1 MQTKFQRMRWK
12 PFEEDLLKTFL
23 QSQRHHL
30 IINMYKNIAVG
41 ELRFRR
47 ETKLFQEMSKAVGRT
62 SLQCKSKMQK
72 FERHAYIE
80 FLRLKPTHYDI
91 FEWLRKKRSLK
102 MKRRRRGRAGKSDDI
117 DDEMNAKRNKV
128 LQEILQGWFEFEGE
142 RMEVKNYLGFEAN
155 EFLSWIKLGK
165 DYDKKN
171 ENKMVSMMK
180 KENTITQSKNK
191 EKSKLL
197 GTFPNNN
204 FLKTKNLETPIM
216 NLQKI
221 HDQNFL
227 KKIIHVPPLKVSNLP
242 LISQTASNK
251 RNFCI
256 DFKISELKLTINQ
269 KNEKAIEL
277 VGKRPEPRWVR
288 VPPPKILNCTK
299 LKRILFS
306 PLNLRKSTKDTCLPS
321 EISND
326 ELLKKN
332 SENELSNEKNILHE
346 NSLNSDFI
354 STPKI
359 HIVSTSQSAK
369 AISNKSVDMT
379 VSQNEESSAKCEKID
394 SINSDFYSKSTNPLN
409 SLFKDIIKTSDN
421 LPKNSECRMKLMSLI
436 QKYQTLYNESLQ
448 MC

>member
-1 MQTKFQRMRWK
+1 
-12 PFEEDLLKTFL
+12 
-23 QSQRHHL
+23 
-30 IINMYKNIAVG
+30 
-41 ELRFRR
+41 
-47 ETKLFQEMSKAVGRT
+47 
-62 SLQCKSKMQK
+62 MQK

-102 MKRRRRGRAGKSDDI
+102 MKRKRRGRAGKSDEI
-117 DDEMNAKRNKV
+117 DVEMNIKRNKV

-142 RMEVKNYLGFEAN
+142 RMEVKNYLGFGAN

-180 KENTITQSKNK
+180 KENTLTQSKNK
-191 EKSKLL
+191 EKSEIFGLL
-197 GTFPNNN
+197 PNNN
-204 FLKTKNLETPIM
+204 FLKIKNLDAPIM

-242 LISQTASNK
+242 LFSQNASNQ

-277 VGKRPEPRWVR
+277 IGKRPEPRWTR
-288 VPPPKILNCTK
+288 VPPPKILNCSK
-299 LKRILFS
+299 FKRILFS
-306 PLNLRKSTKDTCLPS
+306 PLNSRKSTKDTCLSS

-326 ELLKKN
+326 ELPRIILK
-332 SENELSNEKNILHE
+332 NELSNEKNILHE
-346 NSLNSDFI
+346 NSLKSDFI
-354 STPKI
+354 STPKN
-359 HIVSTSQSAK
+359 HMVSTSQSVK

-379 VSQNEESSAKCEKID
+379 VSQNKESLEKCEKND
-394 SINSDFYSKSTNPLN
+394 SISSDFHSKSTNPLS
-409 SLFKDIIKTSDN
+409 SLFKDIIKTSDK

-436 QKYQTLYNESLQ
+436 QKYQTLYSESLQ